1 LTVPA
6 TLTRANNLNPTGDPD
21 PQEKT
26 AMARLPYLDVDDL
39 APEDRELLDR
49 PINLARMLAHS
60 PGGTRAFRHTGG
72 WIRNTS
78 RFDSRLREMAILRIG
93 VITRTDYEYSHHIEL
108 GRQFGMSD
116 DDIRAVIAGPDAESL
131 PELERLVLTAAD
143 EVTDGL
149 SISTETFDA
158 LRSHLDSELLVELTI
173 IVSYYNAVVR
183 VLNSLEIDVEAGYE
197 KYLDEFPLP

>member
-1 LTVPA
+1 
-6 TLTRANNLNPTGDPD
+6 
-21 PQEKT
+21 
-26 AMARLPYLDVDDL
+26 MARLPYLDVDDL

-131 PELERLVLTAAD
+131 PELERLVLAAAD
-143 EVTDGL
+143 EVTEGL

-183 VLNSLEIDVEAGYE
+183 VLRSLEIDVEPGYE
-197 KYLDEFPLP
+197 RYMEEFPLP

>member
-1 LTVPA
+1 MTVPA

-108 GRQFGMSD
+108 GRQFGLSD

-143 EVTDGL
+143 EVTGGL
-149 SISTETFDA
+149 SISPETFNA
-158 LRSHLDSELLVELTI
+158 LRRHLDSELLVELTI

-183 VLNSLEIDVEAGYE
+183 VLRSLEIDVEPGYE
-197 KYLDEFPLP
+197 KYMEEFPLP